1 MVPTRIPAVALLA
14 AVALAVSA
22 CAPSTGNGGFT
33 DREGVRAVTTAE
45 SAAGGRGFELDVDDG
60 RWEIHVAVGDREVDV
75 RVSADGS
82 VVESSEDDGDGIDAD
97 DRRALEAATTTLADA
112 LRIAASQNPGDDR
125 IESASLERE
134 DGSAVWKIEF
144 EGDAAVR
151 VSGADGSIR

>member
-1 MVPTRIPAVALLA
+1 MAPTRIPAVALLA
-14 AVALAVSA
+14 AATLVVSA
-22 CAPSTGNGGFT
+22 CAPSAGDGGFT

-82 VVESSEDDGDGIDAD
+82 TVASSEDDGDGIDAD

-112 LRIAASQNPGDDR
+112 LRIAAAQNPGADR
-125 IESASLERE
+125 IEGASLERE
-134 DGSAVWKIEF
+134 AGSAVWRIDF
-144 EGDAAVR
+144 AGDATVR
-151 VSGADGSIR
+151 VSGSDGSVR